1 MACADTSTHTVCTCE
16 WPRGGGRSTGGFES
30 YSLLRWLRATH
41 SSFLQLYNDL
51 MTLKPLKLLLKKT
64 LLRGILE
71 THSAY
76 RPSSLSSFIKLS
88 LNIHSV
94 FRNVLVKSDF
104 MAVWQRPQKTR
115 HKLCIS
121 CTLDCELKIWKS
133 GPGTEQGQFLLAPP
147 WKLLGLHDTYD
158 TLW

>member
-30 YSLLRWLRATH
+30 YSLLWWLRATH

-71 THSAY
+71 SHAAY

-88 LNIHSV
+88 LNIHS
-94 FRNVLVKSDF
+94 FIIPECFGKKWLYGC
-104 MAVWQRPQKTR
+104 MAETAKTL

-121 CTLDCELKIWKS
+121 CTLDCELNIWKS
-133 GPGTEQGQFLLAPP
+133 GLGTRSIFGPRL
-147 WKLLGLHDTYD
+147 KHV
-158 TLW
+158 